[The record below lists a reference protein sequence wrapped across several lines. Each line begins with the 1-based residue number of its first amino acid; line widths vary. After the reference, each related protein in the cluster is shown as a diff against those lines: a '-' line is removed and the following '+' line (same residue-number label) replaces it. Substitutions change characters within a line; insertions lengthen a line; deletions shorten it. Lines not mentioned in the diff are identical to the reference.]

1 MSGKTI
7 YNCKLHD
14 QSPTFFLESQISDSF
29 FLAKV
34 KHCWVKLNVFNKHVL
49 ISRLVFIHIS
59 LFYS

>member
-14 QSPTFFLESQISDSF
+14 QLPTFFLENQISDSF
-29 FLAKV
+29 FGKM